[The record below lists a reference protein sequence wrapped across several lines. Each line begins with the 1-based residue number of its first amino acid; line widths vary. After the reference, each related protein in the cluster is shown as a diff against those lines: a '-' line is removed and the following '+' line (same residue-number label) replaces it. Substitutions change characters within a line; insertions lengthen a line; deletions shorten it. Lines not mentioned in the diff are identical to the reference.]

1 MSFDIALVWANLPM
15 YGQGIL
21 VTLKLLLIALAVGL
35 LLAVPLALMRVSR
48 RPWGWRQATAYAWW
62 PCEGCRAARLIS
74 IRGASPV
81 ADS

>member
-48 RPWGWRQATAYAWW
+48 RPW
-62 PCEGCRAARLIS
+62 
-74 IRGASPV
+74 V
-81 ADS
+81 N